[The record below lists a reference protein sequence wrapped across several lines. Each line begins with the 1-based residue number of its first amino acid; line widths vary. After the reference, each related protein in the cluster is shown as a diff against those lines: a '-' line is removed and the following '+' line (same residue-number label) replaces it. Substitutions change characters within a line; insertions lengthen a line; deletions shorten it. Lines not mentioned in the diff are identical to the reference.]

1 MTGKKL
7 NKVLAF
13 ALAIVLSV
21 GLLPTQ
27 ASAATVTFT
36 DVPTGVWYYADV
48 THLANS
54 GIIDGVGNNRFAPES
69 NISYAEMVK
78 LIINSCFRAEYAA

>member
-7 NKVLAF
+7 NKVLAL

-36 DVPTGVWYYADV
+36 DVPTGAWYYADV
-48 THLANS
+48 TMT
-54 GIIDGVGNNRFAPES
+54 I
-69 NISYAEMVK
+69 MTK
-78 LIINSCFRAEYAA
+78 SCPWWHPWERQWILW